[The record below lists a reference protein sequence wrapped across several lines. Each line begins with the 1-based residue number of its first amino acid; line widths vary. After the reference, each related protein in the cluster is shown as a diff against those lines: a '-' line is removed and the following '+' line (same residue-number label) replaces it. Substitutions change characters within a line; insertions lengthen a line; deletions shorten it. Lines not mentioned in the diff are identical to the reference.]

1 MPLITYE
8 IKLKAKFI
16 FTGPRTITIYRGC
29 SFITCDG
36 GPAISLVGHF
46 QNPDSFLESQV
57 SERHMGSF

>member
-16 FTGPRTITIYRGC
+16 FTGPRTITIGAVRLLPV
-29 SFITCDG
+29 TG